1 VSEPSVTLFVQTAG
15 GIFLR
20 TVQSATLLRE
30 GKPPGYA
37 AEDATR
43 DAAAFW
49 GLPDFI
55 FRSAQLAHGTSTRE
69 VGDAVVVVGALG
81 ASVQVKSR
89 PTPTANAARERSWL
103 DKKIAEAARQGTG
116 TIKTLTSGT
125 GMTLTNERGRQ
136 VLIKGQ
142 DKSWLPITVLDHPG
156 IAGYVP
162 AGPAVVLLRR
172 DWEFLFEQL
181 KSTYAVIEY
190 LRRVSAK
197 DPVPLGDEIVRYY
210 QLAAADAGTKPS
222 PLDPRVAEFGRRWAA
237 PLLPQAPA
245 GHGEMRHHSLLRAV
259 LEDVATA
266 KLPGGVTHADMLDVL
281 AAIDSAPVAYRQ
293 EQGKLWLS
301 WLREVAEAS
310 QGETLWRFRSM
321 FGDDRPYLLFAAST
335 RHAVWVQDAFGSFV
349 SLRHQE
355 HLELMPERSALIT
368 VGILLTPRSDKY
380 GPWDTT
386 LIAVR
391 GEQSLGRDQRTALEG
406 LWGKMGE
413 RVVRT

>member
-1 VSEPSVTLFVQTAG
+1 MVETADGVFV
-15 GIFLR
+15 R

-30 GKPPGYA
+30 GKPRGYA

-43 DAAAFW
+43 NAAAYW

-55 FRSAQLAHGTSTRE
+55 FRSAQLARGTATRE
-69 VGDAVVVVGALG
+69 VGDAVVIVGAIG

-89 PTPTANAARERSWL
+89 AARTANAARERSWL
-103 DKKIAEAARQGTG
+103 NKKIAEAARQGGG
-116 TIKTLTSGT
+116 TIKSLTSGA
-125 GMTLTNERGRQ
+125 GVTLTNERGRQ
-136 VLIKGQ
+136 VLIRGQ
-142 DKSWLPITVLDHPG
+142 EKTWLLITVLDHPG
-156 IAGYVP
+156 VEDYVP

-190 LRRVSAK
+190 LRRISTK
-197 DPVPLGDEIVRYY
+197 DPVPLGDELVRYY
-210 QLAAADAGTKPS
+210 QLAAADAGSTPS
-222 PLDPRVAEFGRRWAA
+222 PIDHRVAKFGRGWAS

-245 GHGEMRHHSLLRAV
+245 GHGDIRHYSLLRAV

-266 KLPGGVTHADMLDVL
+266 KLPSGVTHADMLDVL
-281 AAIDSAPVAYRQ
+281 AAIDAAPVAYRE

-301 WLREVAEAS
+301 WLREVAGTPP
-310 QGETLWRFRSM
+310 GETTWRFRSM
-321 FGDDRPYLLFAAST
+321 FGDDRPYLLFAAAT
-335 RHAVWVQDAFGSFV
+335 RHAAWVQEAFGSFV

-355 HLELMPERSALIT
+355 HLELIPERSGLMT
-368 VGILLTPRSDKY
+368 VGILLTPRADKY

-391 GEQSLGRDQRTALEG
+391 GEQSLGGEQRAALEG
-406 LWGKMGE
+406 LWGKMCE
-413 RVVRT
+413 RAIRT